1 MSDTEADRVEEE
13 NRQAAAD
20 AADAAAEEEQA
31 RRIQEENDS
40 RAADEANQAA
50 ERAARQAE
58 ADAAAEEERASR
70 LAAEKKAAA
79 DAEAARKA
87 AQAEALRASEAERAA
102 QIEEEKKAGAKKPN
116 AAAAAVK
123 KEVSSAGGDALQAA
137 LGRLTDGKAAINYV
151 MLEVSGKRGAV
162 LSVADEGTGGFAE
175 MLGKLDEAKV
185 YFIGIKVLG
194 VDERNVSSTRTKYA
208 VATYIGTKAPMMV
221 KAGAA
226 TTKAKLTQAWSG
238 ITLYY
243 APPDLASFTTEDLKN
258 RLLACGGAHKP
269 SYYDFGDGTRINL
282 GFYSEQK
289 NQGN

>member
-1 MSDTEADRVEEE
+1 MSDIEADRVDEE
-13 NRQAAAD
+13 NRHAAGEAAD
-20 AADAAAEEEQA
+20 GAADEEQA
-31 RRIQEENDS
+31 RRVQEEAES
-40 RAADEANQAA
+40 RAAEEAAEAA
-50 ERAARQAE
+50 ERSARQAE

-79 DAEAARKA
+79 DAEAVRKA
-87 AQAEALRASEAERAA
+87 AQAEALRASEAERVA
-102 QIEEEKKAGAKKPN
+102 QVEAEKKAGAKKPN

-123 KEVSSAGGDALQAA
+123 KEVATGGDELQAA
-137 LGRLTDGKAAINYV
+137 LGRLTDGKLGINYV

-226 TTKAKLTQAWSG
+226 TTKAKLTMAWSG

-243 APPDLASFTTEDLKN
+243 APPDLASFTTEDLKS